1 MEQEKRSLSRLRSKL
16 SRFKYPLLI
25 LLLGAFFLLLP
36 GKESRT
42 DKIEETAPVESA
54 EQPDCEAR
62 LEEILSQVQGA
73 GKVRVMLT
81 VRSGPETVYQQ
92 DTRLDTDSQEG
103 SEGIR
108 EENATVL
115 ISRGG
120 GTEEPVVSQ
129 VLGPDYCGAIVV
141 CQGADN
147 PQVKLSVVQ
156 AVCSVTGLGA
166 DQVTVLKMK

>member
-1 MEQEKRSLSRLRSKL
+1 MKQEKRKL
-16 SRFKYPLLI
+16 SELWPKLLRFKYPLLI
-25 LLLGAFFLLLP
+25 LLLGAFLLLLP
-36 GKESRT
+36 GKGART
-42 DKIEETAPVESA
+42 DQTAEAAPTESA

-81 VRSGPETVYQQ
+81 VRSGPETIYQQ
-92 DTRLDTDSQEG
+92 DTKLDTDSEEG
-103 SEGIR
+103 SESNR

-115 ISRGG
+115 ISRGS
-120 GTEEPVVSQ
+120 GTEEPVISQ
-129 VLGPDYCGAIVV
+129 VLGPDYWGAIVV

-147 PQVKLSVVQ
+147 AQVKLSVVQ

>member
-1 MEQEKRSLSRLRSKL
+1 MEQEKRKL
-16 SRFKYPLLI
+16 SQLWPKLRKFKYPLLI
-25 LLLGAFFLLLP
+25 LLLGAFLLLFP
-36 GKESRT
+36 GKGVRT
-42 DKIEETAPVESA
+42 NQTA
-54 EQPDCEAR
+54 EQEPTESVEKPDCEER

-81 VRSGPETVYQQ
+81 VRSGPETIYQQ
-92 DTRLDTDSQEG
+92 DTRLDTDSEEG
-103 SEGIR
+103 SENIR
-108 EENATVL
+108 EENNTVL
-115 ISRGG
+115 ISQGS
-120 GTEEPVVSQ
+120 GTEEPVISQ

-166 DQVTVLKMK
+166 DQITVLKMK